1 MQPLTL
7 FTFFF
12 SPTLLARIF
21 CVICCQLNCFCALFS
36 LFFFLSF
43 FFLSQSVVMWAY
55 MKGLTAERGIDV
67 NAGIE
72 KLNLSC
78 AGTLT
83 NIQKLCK
90 HFGNL
95 N

>member
-1 MQPLTL
+1 
-7 FTFFF
+7 
-12 SPTLLARIF
+12 
-21 CVICCQLNCFCALFS
+21 
-36 LFFFLSF
+36 
-43 FFLSQSVVMWAY
+43 LSQSVVMWAY

-90 HFGNL
+90 HFGNF